1 MKRFFSIC
9 VLILAGMTA
18 GAAANEADAPRGWLR
33 WATLCTDTQWSG
45 PEELP
50 VCCRIELTAGFSPA
64 LAVTD
69 GTGKR
74 IALCGEKGRKRE
86 VHRYIVEIDPD
97 ATDPHGITVRH
108 YIDGEVISTRKLKAT
123 EHTWQLEGFGD
134 GAVEHLRVY
143 VREPNHRIVAPQL
156 DFSEQADR
164 FIGDLIAEVHGFGF
178 EQVCLSAVQF
188 PPMVSSRQNF
198 GETGGLG
205 RDGQLAADIAVWE
218 ERFAGEV
225 TLWYEYPLASCTDVS
240 PALGALPAQLGARNL
255 VVSLPAGEAADPAAL
270 TDLAARM
277 KEQGCAYVVV
287 RDSERGS
294 FY

>member
-1 MKRFFSIC
+1 MQLGQCIFF
-9 VLILAGMTA
+9 L
-18 GAAANEADAPRGWLR
+18 
-33 WATLCTDTQWSG
+33 
-45 PEELP
+45 
-50 VCCRIELTAGFSPA
+50 FF
-64 LAVTD
+64 
-69 GTGKR
+69 
-74 IALCGEKGRKRE
+74 
-86 VHRYIVEIDPD
+86 
-97 ATDPHGITVRH
+97 
-108 YIDGEVISTRKLKAT
+108 
-123 EHTWQLEGFGD
+123 GFGQC
-134 GAVEHLRVY
+134 
-143 VREPNHRIVAPQL
+143 VAQL
-156 DFSEQADR
+156 FC
-164 FIGDLIAEVHGFGF
+164 FGF

-188 PPMVSSRQNF
+188 PPMVSARQSF